1 MPVGLIVVGNR
12 TAVPALAGS
21 RTIRPRSS
29 FPGAVPLTRHR
40 TIVSRVPLELLA
52 TISRNA
58 QPGPLRPEVWERVLA
73 DAEVPGRETIIEALR
88 SGVPLSLS
96 DTVYRGVSLPNHPS
110 IYLDIPRFHAALEE
124 ETLHGRYVKLPPS
137 TDRSFLNVSAMGI
150 APRFKSFEARRA
162 FEHFSNPLRPLL
174 KHAALDDFEGRTFA
188 SGPGLAALGSL
199 AAGVKWRIIHDL
211 THPTGENVNAS
222 HTSPYFQLPTALAFA
237 QRLSQGAYIWKG
249 DIDKAFRNVPVRQ
262 RDWPL
267 LAFHAD
273 GVLYVDTRLPF
284 GHVLS
289 PYYFV
294 NIVGRPVLYV
304 AVRRGASLLGALAS
318 YIDDFFGGCD
328 TYEDALDQM
337 QLWLQVCADLGV
349 PVSKAKTFLPAQV
362 VEILGFIINTL
373 DMTISVD
380 SERIQAILDEIAF
393 VEGRR
398 AVRRQDLERLAGKM
412 TFVCSVVPGGRTFM
426 RNILTSVHQ
435 TRQPRHWVHLSA
447 AFRADLLWW
456 KRFAQAWNGVEV
468 IPPAISI
475 PWRWLTSDASG
486 ESGLGVFLCG
496 AALHIPLSLSI
507 FGEPARTA
515 EHDPLI
521 IAETE
526 LIAAVLLVALAAPLF
541 GGEHLLLGID
551 NTNAISWID
560 SGTCRRPRAMR
571 ALRLLWR
578 IQALY
583 RVHIS
588 TRYITSAHNTLA
600 DSASRCDARRF
611 FTESRSWLSA
621 NLSALRQY
629 GLDVSSSSLVT
640 SSFGTSGGAVGVLVE
655 RLVCGYSASISNAED
670 EMDGVLHQISTF
682 APRFL
687 SQQHRRLHNVSGNRS
702 KEGGAIRL
710 QFDQGLHGL
719 LGEGSVLSLTSFAE
733 PSAASG
739 SPVVSEGRRASAW
752 EASRE
757 GGTLHGGASESTKSP
772 SNGITGQYRASDNHV
787 DRTSRLLGVSS
798 SWHADSKAPRE
809 RVSRPDARRFGSTR
823 NFAPY
828 HGPSLQDES
837 VQGASARHRAPGT
850 GRPALVPLTRI
861 DPMDLALATPVLPD
875 DIVYAIHD
883 KSYAALAFEVPR
895 HPEQSSRSV
904 AASHR
909 ALLSTRVRE
918 AGIHTR
924 GPDLASHAAWGLE
937 DAGGRSVLRRG
948 CPDPESSRGP
958 VGASS
963 VVN

>member
-1 MPVGLIVVGNR
+1 MPLGLIVAGNR
-12 TAVPALAGS
+12 PTVPVLAGS

-29 FPGAVPLTRHR
+29 FLGAVPLTRHR
-40 TIVSRVPLELLA
+40 TVVSRVPSELLA
-52 TISRNA
+52 TISRDA
-58 QPGPLRPEVWERVLA
+58 QPGPLRPEVWECILA
-73 DAEVPGRETIIEALR
+73 EAEVPGRETIVEALR
-88 SGVPLSLS
+88 SGVPLSLN
-96 DTVYRGVSLPNHPS
+96 DTVYRGVSQPNHPS

-124 ETLHGRYVKLPPS
+124 EVLHGRYVKLPPS

-150 APRFKSFEARRA
+150 APRFKTFEARRA

-174 KHAALDDFEGRTFA
+174 KRAALDDFEGRTFT

-222 HTSPYFQLPTALAFA
+222 HTSPYFQLPTALSFA

-249 DIDKAFRNVPVRQ
+249 DIDKAFRNVPIRQ

-289 PYYFV
+289 PFYFV
-294 NIVGRPVLYV
+294 NVVGRPVLYV

-393 VEGRR
+393 VEGRQ

-426 RNILTSVHQ
+426 RNILTAVHQ

-447 AFRADLLWW
+447 AFRADLQWW
-456 KRFAQAWNGVEV
+456 KRFAQVWNGVEV
-468 IPPAISI
+468 IPPAISV
-475 PWRWLTSDASG
+475 PWRWLMSDASG
-486 ESGLGVFLCG
+486 KSGLGIFLCG
-496 AALHIPLSLSI
+496 AALHIPLPVSM
-507 FGEPARTA
+507 FGTLTTTA
-515 EHDPLI
+515 EPDPLI

-560 SGTCRRPRAMR
+560 SGTCRRPCVMR

-583 RVHIS
+583 RIHIS
-588 TRYITSAHNTLA
+588 TRYIASADNTLA

-611 FTESRSWLSA
+611 FSESRSWLSA

-629 GLDVSSSSLVT
+629 GLDVASSSLVT
-640 SSFGTSGGAVGVLVE
+640 SSVGTSGGAVGVLVE
-655 RLVCGYSASISNAED
+655 RLVCGYSTSVSDAEG
-670 EMDGVLHQISTF
+670 EMDGILHQISAL

-687 SQQHRRLHNVSGNRS
+687 SQQHHRLHNLPRNRS
-702 KEGGAIRL
+702 KEGGAVRF

-719 LGEGSVLSLTSFAE
+719 LGEGSVLSLTSITE
-733 PSAASG
+733 PSAAPRG
-739 SPVVSEGRRASAW
+739 SAISEGRSASAR
-752 EASRE
+752 EASGE
-757 GGTLHGGASESTKSP
+757 SGTLHRGASEGTESTSTNVTGQHRAADNIIDCSPRILGLSP
-772 SNGITGQYRASDNHV
+772 SR
-787 DRTSRLLGVSS
+787 
-798 SWHADSKAPRE
+798 HADPKAPRE
-809 RVSRPDARRFGSTR
+809 CFTRLDTRRFGSTR

-837 VQGASARHRAPGT
+837 VQGASAHHRTPSA

-875 DIVYAIHD
+875 DIVHAVHD
-883 KSYAALAFEVPR
+883 KSYAALAFEIPR
-895 HPEQSSRSV
+895 HPEQSNRPS
-904 AASHR
+904 AASYG
-909 ALLSTRVRE
+909 ALFSTRIRE

-924 GPDLASHAAWGLE
+924 GPDLAGHAAWGLE
-937 DAGGRSVLRRG
+937 DAGSRSVLRRG
-948 CPDPESSRGP
+948 CPDPESTRGP
-958 VGASS
+958 VRASS